1 MPEDGTFEPGVTLG
15 EAINQIETEAKSV
28 QARAGGVSPGQRHHK
43 FNLFTNY
50 SFKEG
55 ALANFSIGGGARYRS
70 GATWLQANQALG
82 QQEFNGMTIF
92 DLVAGYDTE
101 LFGIP
106 VQLQLNVRNLFDKDD
121 YSVVRLDDD
130 ARPDGGYNVY
140 KYVHTPG
147 RDIRLRAR
155 FRF

>member
-1 MPEDGTFEPGVTLG
+1 MLE
-15 EAINQIETEAKSV
+15 
-28 QARAGGVSPGQRHHK
+28 H
-43 FNLFTNY
+43 
-50 SFKEG
+50 
-55 ALANFSIGGGARYRS
+55 FSIGGGARYRS
-70 GATWLQANQALG
+70 GATWIQANPALG

-106 VQLQLNVRNLFDKDD
+106 VNFQLNIRNLFDKNDF
-121 YSVVRLDDD
+121 SVVRLEDSV
-130 ARPDGGYNVY
+130 RPDGGYNVF